1 MAPGSNIFSHYTGK
15 TIRVQGECAET
26 EDAFFVSGC
35 GSEHDLSSMEQG
47 NALEAEHENTSQ
59 IVYTATIEKQIY
71 LSEDENLSTE
81 VPGAEGLKKRRI
93 ILPNDL

>member
-1 MAPGSNIFSHYTGK
+1 M
-15 TIRVQGECAET
+15 
-26 EDAFFVSGC
+26 SGC

-47 NALEAEHENTSQ
+47 NALETDHENTSQ

-81 VPGAEGLKKRRI
+81 VPGAEGLYVF
-93 ILPNDL
+93 